1 MAETMND
8 DCCQLAPEGQVCAPR
23 LQAETDCLSCG
34 TRLRPVSPAHAKRQV
49 LRPMDRDIEG
59 DYGFCPSP
67 GCELVF
73 AGADGTRFL
82 ASDLRHPPAY
92 KTGQADDLLCYCFD
106 FRGSD
111 FLSQE
116 ADAAVA
122 YISERIRADDCACDI
137 TNPSAGCCLG
147 SIAKYRQEH
156 RS

>member
-1 MAETMND
+1 MTESINE
-8 DCCQLAPEGQVCAPR
+8 DCCHLAPEDQVCAPR
-23 LQAETDCLSCG
+23 QQAETECLSCG
-34 TRLRPVSPAHAKRQV
+34 TRLRPVSAAHTMRQV

-59 DYGFCPSP
+59 DYGFCPSS

-73 AGADGTRFL
+73 AGANGARFL
-82 ASDLRHPPAY
+82 MGDLRHPPAY
-92 KTGQADDLLCYCFD
+92 KTGRAADLLCYCFD